1 MRRIVMRRSSSTA
14 SDIKRAGTNWEKR
27 KPVVL
32 RQASINELRNTIEM
46 KLAAADLQRLHL
58 TYQDEG
64 VLPAAAIVRVQG
76 VELRL
81 EKDYFDGCWTIA
93 TNEGEPRLLDRM
105 DENQLGPATVFAL
118 EQSVVQLR
126 G

>member
-1 MRRIVMRRSSSTA
+1 
-14 SDIKRAGTNWEKR
+14 
-27 KPVVL
+27 
-32 RQASINELRNTIEM
+32 M

-64 VLPAAAIVRVQG
+64 ELPAAAIVRVHG

-81 EKDYFDGCWTIA
+81 EKDYFDGYWTIA

-118 EQSVVQLR
+118 EQSVAQLR